1 MIKINFFKTLLRIQE
16 LDNNNKKFVI
26 IFKFKYDRF
35 LNNPKLKDFIN
46 YDYKLMNLNLIN
58 FIEFNKFLSF
68 PNWKL
73 VSNL

>member
-68 PNWKL
+68 PN
-73 VSNL
+73 